1 MGGRSSKTDQQGEV
15 NNNVIVQ
22 QHIDILTDSRTLL
35 IVLIVLK
42 VLEFLYIIARDYRRG
57 IKKNAVRNDKA
68 DRA

>member
-35 IVLIVLK
+35 IVLIFLK
-42 VLEFLYIIARDYRRG
+42 VLEFVYIIAREYRRG